1 MSAAITIL
9 HVRDRSPLDVERALT
24 AIFARAMSDARLRI
38 EGTYSAVLA
47 RLTAPTLDASYRYLI
62 ARPHPAAPWTPVLEL
77 GERADSL
84 DIDLSRELNGCDVF
98 STTVYGQVFAGY
110 RMARGGALLDQYSSD
125 PTVSD
130 GEGADTTD
138 SIEPVDDG
146 VMTNLRGHPERFADL
161 LPGDTSPEDF
171 ARVVLR
177 PGYWE
182 QLDLASDAGD
192 EPSEEVAED
201 GEEIVDEVD
210 RMRCIALA
218 LELWGPEEYPFANE
232 LEDIPNATVGPAVA
246 LAFA

>member
-9 HVRDRSPLDVERALT
+9 HIRDRSPLDVERALT
-24 AIFARAMSDARLRI
+24 AIFARGMSDARLRI

-47 RLTAPTLDASYRYLI
+47 RLTEPALDASYRYLI

-77 GERADSL
+77 GERADNL

-98 STTVYGQVFAGY
+98 TTTVYGQVFAGY
-110 RMARGGALLDQYSSD
+110 HAARGGALLDQYSSD

-130 GEGADTTD
+130 GAGTDTAD
-138 SIEPVDDG
+138 SGEPVVDG
-146 VMTNLRGHPERFADL
+146 VTADLRGHPERFADL
-161 LPGDTSPEDF
+161 LPADTSPEDF

-182 QLDLASDAGD
+182 QLDLASGGGDA
-192 EPSEEVAED
+192 PSAEEAED

-218 LELWGPEEYPFANE
+218 LELWGPEEYPFAGE
-232 LEDIPNATVGPAVA
+232 PEDIPNATVGPAIA